1 MLMWSV
7 TWALLGTLVA
17 GQGTEH
23 RRRRMHAEMYADL
36 YGDGDGSPSPT
47 AHVMVTRHAFA
58 DEEAEEAIAGSQPME
73 PASHAS
79 ASGSN
84 ASSSGR
90 TQALPA
96 SSTNA
101 SSSGQTQA
109 PPAQSTI
116 DFDYGICVG
125 CVVAIVL
132 SQASTH
138 APTRCWSLPP
148 LQQSVLRACVVRA
161 SNAASADRMHADIA
175 EQLQQVGV
183 PPDLSV
189 SLVDGLQRWVAAVS
203 VEDSA

>member
-7 TWALLGTLVA
+7 TWALLGTLVT

-36 YGDGDGSPSPT
+36 HGDGDGSPSST
-47 AHVMVTRHAFA
+47 ARVMVTRHVFT
-58 DEEAEEAIAGSQPME
+58 DEEADEAIASSQPMD
-73 PASHAS
+73 PTSHAS
-79 ASGSN
+79 ASSSN

-96 SSTNA
+96 STTNA

-109 PPAQSTI
+109 LPAQSTI

-148 LQQSVLRACVVRA
+148 LQQSVLRACVIRA
-161 SNAASADRMHADIA
+161 SNAASADRMHADVA

-189 SLVDGLQRWVAAVS
+189 SLVDGLQRWVAAIS

>member
-47 AHVMVTRHAFA
+47 AHVMVTRHAFT
-58 DEEAEEAIAGSQPME
+58 DEEAIAGSQPME

-79 ASGSN
+79 ASDSN

-101 SSSGQTQA
+101 SFSRQTQA

-148 LQQSVLRACVVRA
+148 LQQSVLRPVWFEQATLL
-161 SNAASADRMHADIA
+161 DRMHADIA
-175 EQLQQVGV
+175 EQLQQVDV

-189 SLVDGLQRWVAAVS
+189 SLIDGLQRWVAAVS